1 LELSWEK
8 IVLAAL
14 ALVGTTVLTIL
25 VTRFVN
31 WLLDRRSQLAIEVR
45 VNEMFNAEKLGNSL
59 RDSMK
64 TVVKSWEDLEKLPLW
79 SSDVYVKYFASEQY
93 LRILITNCTP
103 KKIAGLTLSIDTS
116 GSVLMQIGSD
126 GDLKKVEGRTPISL
140 GDLQPNRTLMVNVL
154 TCSLVSTST
163 SEAIQK
169 LIVLS
174 SDEHVRTRYK
184 FPAPAHIEFRDRL
197 RRNAVLII
205 FWSIF
210 VLILS
215 AGINLFVK

>member
-79 SSDVYVKYFASEQY
+79 SSDVYVKYFASEQGNVPANVE
-93 LRILITNCTP
+93 LRGAALL
-103 KKIAGLTLSIDTS
+103 ALS
-116 GSVLMQIGSD
+116 
-126 GDLKKVEGRTPISL
+126 R
-140 GDLQPNRTLMVNVL
+140 
-154 TCSLVSTST
+154 
-163 SEAIQK
+163 
-169 LIVLS
+169 
-174 SDEHVRTRYK
+174 
-184 FPAPAHIEFRDRL
+184 
-197 RRNAVLII
+197 
-205 FWSIF
+205 
-210 VLILS
+210 
-215 AGINLFVK
+215 